1 MVRCEAHNLETVNAC
16 VSSILTTA
24 IWGISVEV
32 STSDFHSGDSSSNL
46 GCPTKVLAFSSY
58 NEKAV
63 AIRQCRRNPLTPIN

>member
-16 VSSILTTA
+16 VGSIPTTA

-46 GCPTKVLAFSSY
+46 ECPTKVLAS
-58 NEKAV
+58 
-63 AIRQCRRNPLTPIN
+63 QP